1 MYINSVLINIGKPWD
16 KNYYYPNFT
25 AKDTEARR
33 SKATQLVSDRARIQI
48 QAVRPGP
55 ALC

>member
-1 MYINSVLINIGKPWD
+1 MYINSVLINIGKPRD
-16 KNYYYPNFT
+16 NYYYPNFT